1 MGFRHVLHIIFYNF
15 SSGVLIFSFFRCNH
29 DLLKAIEHFNINNSK
44 QVPEPDSNTDTND
57 ESTSAFKPVNN
68 TTKSA
73 KPYVIPHAGSF
84 SFIPSNKT
92 FGLYPFWPLFN
103 PQFNPQP
110 ILPSPVLVQGFC
122 ECEQCKP
129 EGWVPGMPK
138 SEVYNKSN
146 LRTS

>member
-1 MGFRHVLHIIFYNF
+1 M
-15 SSGVLIFSFFRCNH
+15 
-29 DLLKAIEHFNINNSK
+29 NNSK
-44 QVPEPDSNTDTND
+44 KAPEPDSNTPHD
-57 ESTSAFKPVNN
+57 ESTSAFKPVSSSS
-68 TTKSA
+68 KSS

-84 SFIPSNKT
+84 SFIPTNKA

-110 ILPSPVLVQGFC
+110 ILQSPVLVQGFC

-138 SEVYNKSN
+138 SEVYNKVN